1 MQKLKLFINN
11 QWSDA
16 SDRGTFTSLDP
27 SKNEPIAELAAATPK
42 DVDRAVQAAKQ
53 AFDSG
58 VWSDLDPDKR
68 AEIMLK
74 AADIMR
80 RRLKELARWE
90 ALDVGKPIFETE
102 NVDILYAIRAME
114 YFANQAREIK
124 GEVIPLPGN
133 AAFDWVSYE
142 PYGVAACI
150 TPWNFPLHLATRCI
164 CPAIATGNTVVA
176 KPSSL
181 APITPVLLGEIFLEA
196 GLPPGVVNIVTGP
209 GATTGEALISHP
221 EVRMIS
227 FTGSVEVGKRLL
239 EASAKSP
246 IIKKVILELGGKGPF
261 IAEADCDVTAAVN
274 SLIVGF
280 CLMQGEVCCAST
292 RLFLHEKIY
301 SSFMEKLV
309 KRVNSLKLGDI
320 LDPKTQM
327 GSLISREQLK
337 RVDGYVKQAVAEGAK
352 VAAGGEPYTVPPCD
366 KGSYYRPTVLENV
379 HNKMKCAQEEIFG
392 PVLVVIKYRDLEEA
406 ISMANDN
413 PYALG
418 ATFWSENP
426 KKLFYAA
433 KKIDAGIVWLN
444 TNVMSKI
451 EAPYGGNKNS
461 GLGREDGTTG
471 LKEYLK
477 VKNNVLY
484 IAKNYDNFYN
494 FKD

>member
-27 SKNEPIAELAAATPK
+27 SKNEPIAELAAATAK

-196 GLPPGVVNIVTGP
+196 GLPPGVVNILTGS
-209 GATTGEALISHP
+209 GAVTGEALITHP

-301 SSFMEKLV
+301 SWAHF
-309 KRVNSLKLGDI
+309 I
-320 LDPKTQM
+320 LLFTF
-327 GSLISREQLK
+327 SS
-337 RVDGYVKQAVAEGAK
+337 
-352 VAAGGEPYTVPPCD
+352 TV
-366 KGSYYRPTVLENV
+366 
-379 HNKMKCAQEEIFG
+379 
-392 PVLVVIKYRDLEEA
+392 
-406 ISMANDN
+406 
-413 PYALG
+413 
-418 ATFWSENP
+418 
-426 KKLFYAA
+426 
-433 KKIDAGIVWLN
+433 
-444 TNVMSKI
+444 
-451 EAPYGGNKNS
+451 
-461 GLGREDGTTG
+461 GR
-471 LKEYLK
+471 
-477 VKNNVLY
+477 
-484 IAKNYDNFYN
+484 
-494 FKD
+494 